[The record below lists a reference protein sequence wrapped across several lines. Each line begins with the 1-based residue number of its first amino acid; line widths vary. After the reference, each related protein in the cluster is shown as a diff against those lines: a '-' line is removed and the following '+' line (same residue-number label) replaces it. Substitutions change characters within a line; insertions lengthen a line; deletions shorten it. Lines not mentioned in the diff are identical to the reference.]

1 MLVKTQNWF
10 SHRHKEILPHSSVE
24 KGRLVSESLH
34 LAEGFRQKQKN
45 REEKIIKTLI
55 YGVKSN
61 RNEPERE
68 LRESLK
74 LAKNIHLSTT

>member
-10 SHRHKEILPHSSVE
+10 SQRHKEILQHISVE
-24 KGRLVSESLH
+24 TGRLVSESLH
-34 LAEGFRQKQKN
+34 LAEGLRQKQKN

-74 LAKNIHLSTT
+74 LAKNIHLSTI